1 MSSLLRPFDPQV
13 SPQDRLRIADQIA
26 REHLANGGCYAK
38 AQGQDGWD
46 VTGKNTSWG
55 PKDGFLL
62 CWWNQVILWWL
73 HEMKPGG
80 SLSQF
85 VSSCRLGFIIDVS
98 N

>member
-62 CWWNQVILWWL
+62 C
-73 HEMKPGG
+73 
-80 SLSQF
+80 
-85 VSSCRLGFIIDVS
+85 
-98 N
+98 